1 MGRVIR
7 GLTAEQRKA
16 ERREQLLDA
25 ALELIAVHGY
35 LATTIEQIC
44 STAYVGTKS
53 FYEVFDNRE
62 DCYVALLQRTSERLM
77 ADMMAVAARAEGN
90 ERQAAP
96 GIIAAFAHALLD
108 DPRVAVVTFGQAGG
122 ISKTVERQRRTNRRW
137 AAGFLEQIWDRYDA
151 PADPAPEAGDRDH
164 RDSGRPAPAP
174 DEADLR
180 TRHTIAIG
188 LVGGLFDLI
197 ADWLLDANAN
207 VPDQVEALIED
218 MTSFY
223 ITVRRGLTV

>member
-25 ALELIAVHGY
+25 ALDLIAAHGY
-35 LATTIEQIC
+35 LGTSIEQIC

-90 ERQAAP
+90 ERQAVP
-96 GIIAAFAHALLD
+96 GIVAAFAHALLD
-108 DPRVAVVTFGQAGG
+108 DPRVAKVTFGQAGG

-137 AAGFLEQIWDRYDA
+137 AAGFLEQIWDRYDEVPGSA
-151 PADPAPEAGDRDH
+151 EGLERDETDR
-164 RDSGRPAPAP
+164 RA
-174 DEADLR
+174 
-180 TRHTIAIG
+180 RHAIAIG

-197 ADWLLDANAN
+197 ADWLLDADPF
-207 VPDQVEALIED
+207 VPDQVESLIED
-218 MTSFY
+218 LTSFY
-223 ITVRRGLTV
+223 ITVRRGLAA

>member
-25 ALELIAVHGY
+25 ALDLIAAHGY
-35 LATTIEQIC
+35 LGTSIEQIC

-90 ERQAAP
+90 ERQAVP
-96 GIIAAFAHALLD
+96 GIVAAFAHALLD
-108 DPRVAVVTFGQAGG
+108 DPRVAKVTFGQAGG

-137 AAGFLEQIWDRYDA
+137 AANFLEQIWDRYDA
-151 PADPAPEAGDRDH
+151 VPDSAEELERDE
-164 RDSGRPAPAP
+164 P
-174 DEADLR
+174 DLR
-180 TRHTIAIG
+180 ARHAIAIG

-197 ADWLLDANAN
+197 ADWLLDADPFI
-207 VPDQVEALIED
+207 PDQVENLIED
-218 MTSFY
+218 LTSFY
-223 ITVRRGLTV
+223 ITVRRGLAA

>member
-25 ALELIAVHGY
+25 ALDLIAAHGY
-35 LATTIEQIC
+35 LGTSIEQIC

-77 ADMMAVAARAEGN
+77 ADMMAVAGQAQGN
-90 ERQAAP
+90 ERQAVP
-96 GIIAAFAHALLD
+96 GIVAAFAHALLD
-108 DPRVAVVTFGQAGG
+108 DPRVAKVTFGQAGG

-137 AAGFLEQIWDRYDA
+137 AAGFLEQIWDRYDKIPDA
-151 PADPAPEAGDRDH
+151 EDLERDE
-164 RDSGRPAPAP
+164 P
-174 DEADLR
+174 DLR
-180 TRHTIAIG
+180 ARHAIAIG

-197 ADWLLDANAN
+197 ADWLLDADPN
-207 VPDQVEALIED
+207 VPDQVESLIED
-218 MTSFY
+218 LTSFY
-223 ITVRRGLTV
+223 ITVRRGLAA

>member
-25 ALELIAVHGY
+25 ALDLIAAHGY
-35 LATTIEQIC
+35 LGTSIEQIC

-90 ERQAAP
+90 ERQAVP
-96 GIIAAFAHALLD
+96 GIVAAFAHALVD
-108 DPRVAVVTFGQAGG
+108 DPRVAKVTFGQAGG

-137 AAGFLEQIWDRYDA
+137 AAGFLEQIWDRYDEVPDSA
-151 PADPAPEAGDRDH
+151 EELDQDEPDR
-164 RDSGRPAPAP
+164 RA
-174 DEADLR
+174 
-180 TRHTIAIG
+180 RHAIAIG

-197 ADWLLDANAN
+197 ADWLLDADPL
-207 VPDQVEALIED
+207 VPDQVESLIED
-218 MTSFY
+218 LTSFY
-223 ITVRRGLTV
+223 ITVRRGLAA

>member
-25 ALELIAVHGY
+25 ALDLIAAHGY
-35 LATTIEQIC
+35 LGTSIEQIC

-90 ERQAAP
+90 ERQAVP
-96 GIIAAFAHALLD
+96 GIVAAFAHALLD
-108 DPRVAVVTFGQAGG
+108 DPRVAKVTFGQAGG

-137 AAGFLEQIWDRYDA
+137 AAGFLEQIWERYDK
-151 PADPAPEAGDRDH
+151 
-164 RDSGRPAPAP
+164 AP
-174 DEADLR
+174 DSAEALDLDETDLR
-180 TRHTIAIG
+180 TRHAIAIG

-197 ADWLLDANAN
+197 ADWLLDADPF
-207 VPDQVEALIED
+207 VPDQVESLIED
-218 MTSFY
+218 LTSFY
-223 ITVRRGLTV
+223 ITVRRGLAT

>member
-7 GLTAEQRKA
+7 GLTADQRKA

-25 ALELIAVHGY
+25 ALDLIAAHGY
-35 LATTIEQIC
+35 LGTSIEQIC

-77 ADMMAVAARAEGN
+77 ADMMAVAAGAQGN
-90 ERQAAP
+90 EREAVP
-96 GIIAAFAHALLD
+96 RIIAAFAHALLD
-108 DPRVAVVTFGQAGG
+108 DPRVAMVTFGQAGG

-137 AAGFLEQIWDRYDA
+137 AAGFMEQIWDRFDA
-151 PADPAPEAGDRDH
+151 PADSGDEVE
-164 RDSGRPAPAP
+164 PP
-174 DEADLR
+174 DELDR
-180 TRHTIAIG
+180 RSRHAVAIG
-188 LVGGLFDLI
+188 LIGGFFDQI
-197 ADWLLDANAN
+197 ADWLLDADVYA
-207 VPDQVEALIED
+207 PDQVETLVED

-223 ITVRRGLTV
+223 ITVRRGLVV

>member
-7 GLTAEQRKA
+7 GLTADQRKA

-25 ALELIAVHGY
+25 ALDLIAKDGY

-44 STAYVGTKS
+44 ATAYVGTKS

-77 ADMMAVAARAEGN
+77 ADMMAVASRAEGN
-90 ERQAAP
+90 ERQAVP

-108 DPRVAVVTFGQAGG
+108 DPRVAKVTFGQAGG

-137 AAGFLEQIWDRYDA
+137 AAGFLEQIWDRYDT
-151 PADPAPEAGDRDH
+151 PLDPEAE
-164 RDSGRPAPAP
+164 PK
-174 DEADLR
+174 DELDQR
-180 TRHTIAIG
+180 SRHAVAIG

-197 ADWLLDANAN
+197 ADWLLDADVY
-207 VPDQVEALIED
+207 VPDQVEALVED

-223 ITVRRGLTV
+223 ITLRRGFAV